1 MRSITILLGLTGL
14 LSVNASAQSLE
25 EAVQQTLL
33 TNPNIQTSEFN
44 LQAATALRRQ
54 AFAGFLPSVDVVFAR
69 GLEESDNTTTRATEL
84 VNQRF
89 DRYERSLVLNQMVY
103 DGFGTSNY
111 VKQQDAVMAATAARV
126 ATTRENTSLQVA
138 QAYLEVLRT
147 DQLVVLSKQNL
158 VQHEETLSKIEER
171 FEGGVGTKVDVVQT
185 KGRQA
190 QSKSSMLLSQK
201 DAQNSRAQFYR
212 VVGESAVDLV
222 LPSRPITL
230 PETLEAAVQRAF
242 QKNPQVEAAQADL
255 EAARAARKQI
265 LGAFQPRVDLTL
277 GATRND
283 NMDGS
288 PGPNDDQT
296 AVLRM
301 SYNLY
306 RGGADKAR
314 LTEAVVRISSAE
326 QGLIALRRS
335 ITKDVSL
342 LWNDIEDLGLRL
354 EYLQVH
360 VTATEEVLEV
370 YLEQL
375 AIGKRTLL
383 DVLDI
388 QNELFRARSGLV
400 SAEFQLRIAE
410 FRLLATGGQFLES
423 LGLSA
428 RS

>member
-1 MRSITILLGLTGL
+1 
-14 LSVNASAQSLE
+14 
-25 EAVQQTLL
+25 
-33 TNPNIQTSEFN
+33 
-44 LQAATALRRQ
+44 
-54 AFAGFLPSVDVVFAR
+54 
-69 GLEESDNTTTRATEL
+69 
-84 VNQRF
+84 
-89 DRYERSLVLNQMVY
+89 
-103 DGFGTSNY
+103 
-111 VKQQDAVMAATAARV
+111 
-126 ATTRENTSLQVA
+126 
-138 QAYLEVLRT
+138 
-147 DQLVVLSKQNL
+147 
-158 VQHEETLSKIEER
+158 
-171 FEGGVGTKVDVVQT
+171 GTKVDVVQT

-222 LPSRPITL
+222 LPSRPTTL

-242 QKNPQVEAAQADL
+242 QNNPQVEAAQADL

-265 LGAFQPRVDLTL
+265 LGAFQPRLDLTL

-283 NMDGS
+283 NMA
-288 PGPNDDQT
+288 NDDQT

-306 RGGADKAR
+306 RGGADKAK
-314 LTEAVVRISSAE
+314 LEEAVARISSAE

-354 EYLQVH
+354 QYLQVH

-400 SAEFQLRIAE
+400 AAEFQLRIAE
-410 FRLLATGGQFLES
+410 FRLLATGGEFLKS
-423 LGLSA
+423 LGLAA
-428 RS
+428 R